1 MNILFR
7 VKSISQDKVFLRK
20 IIAITIPIALQNFL
34 NTTLNFI
41 DTLMIGTL
49 GETTIAAVGLAN
61 KVFFVFSLLLF
72 GICSGSGVLTAQ
84 YWGKRET
91 KNIRRV
97 LGISL
102 ILALLSSLLFTF
114 PSILLPNRVMG
125 ILTNSS
131 EAIRIGAVYL
141 AIVAIS
147 YPFTAVTNAYVT
159 LLRGVNQVFIPV
171 IISTIAILTNVV
183 LNYIL
188 IFGKFGFPELGVA
201 GAAIATLIARIVE
214 TSSLLIIIYAKKGP
228 AAAGIREMLDFNR
241 NFMGKFFH
249 TVSPVILNE
258 FMWGLGVTMYAL
270 VYGRMGDASMAAVT
284 VSQTVEQIMQVIFI
298 SISGATAV
306 ILGNELGANQLE
318 DADNHAKNFIFI
330 QISLSIV
337 VGILFFFIRD
347 PIISLFYVSNEV
359 TGYIRLCFL
368 VYILYMPFKMFNT
381 MNVVGIL
388 RSGGD
393 TRAALFIDVSGVW
406 FMGIPMAVLGGLILH
421 LPIYIVY
428 AMVFIEEVYKFILG
442 IIRYRKKKW
451 LRNIIST
458 DSIGLNTAD

>member
-7 VKSISQDKVFLRK
+7 VKNILQDKVFLRK

-84 YWGKRET
+84 YWGRREEE
-91 KNIRRV
+91 NIKKV

-102 ILALLSSLLFTF
+102 ILSILASLLFTF
-114 PSILLPNRVMG
+114 PSMLNPEGVMG
-125 ILTNSS
+125 ILTNSND
-131 EAIRIGAVYL
+131 ARKIGAIYL
-141 AIVAIS
+141 AIVALS
-147 YPFTAVTNAYVT
+147 YPFTAITNAYVT

-214 TSSLLIIIYAKKGP
+214 TSSLLIITYARKGP
-228 AAAGIREMLDFNR
+228 AAAKIKEMFDFNR
-241 NFMGKFFH
+241 NFIGKFFH
-249 TVSPVILNE
+249 TVSPVIINE

-284 VSQTVEQIMQVIFI
+284 VSQTVEQTVQVIFI

-318 DADNHAKNFIFI
+318 DADSHAKNFIFI
-330 QISLSIV
+330 QIILSIL
-337 VGILFFFIRD
+337 VGILFFLVRD

-359 TGYIRLCFL
+359 AGYIRFCFL

-406 FMGIPMAVLGGLILH
+406 FIGIPMAVLGGLILH
-421 LPIYIVY
+421 LPIYMVY
-428 AMVFIEEVYKFILG
+428 AMVFVEEVYKFIIG

-458 DSIGLNTAD
+458 ESKVK

>member
-1 MNILFR
+1 MDILYR
-7 VKSISQDKVFLRK
+7 IKNISQDKTFLRK
-20 IIAITIPIALQNFL
+20 IVAITIPIAIQNFL

-84 YWGKRET
+84 YWGKREGE
-91 KNIRRV
+91 NIRKV

-102 ILALLSSLLFTF
+102 ILAILASLIFTI
-114 PSILLPNRVMG
+114 PGIIIPNGVMT
-125 ILTNSS
+125 ILTNSD

-147 YPFTAVTNAYVT
+147 YPFTAITNAYVT
-159 LLRGVNQVFIPV
+159 LLRGVNQVLIPV
-171 IISTIAILTNVV
+171 VISTIAILTNVV

-214 TSSLLIIIYAKKGP
+214 TSSLLIIVYIKKGP
-228 AAAGIREMLDFNR
+228 AAAKISEMLNFNR
-241 NFMGKFFH
+241 NFLGKFFH
-249 TVSPVILNE
+249 TVSPVIINE

-306 ILGNELGANQLE
+306 ILGNELGANKLE

-330 QISLSIV
+330 QITLSIL

-347 PIISLFYVSNEV
+347 PIISLFYVSDEV
-359 TGYIRLCFL
+359 AGYIRLCFL

-393 TRAALFIDVSGVW
+393 TKAALFIDVSGVW
-406 FMGIPMAVLGGLILH
+406 FIGIPMAVIGGLLLH
-421 LPIYIVY
+421 LPIFVVY
-428 AMVFIEEVYKFILG
+428 ALVFMEEIYKSILG

-458 DSIGLNTAD
+458 DSLL

>member
-7 VKSISQDKVFLRK
+7 VKNISQDKAFLRK

-84 YWGKRET
+84 YWGKREME
-91 KNIRRV
+91 NIKKV

-102 ILALLSSLLFTF
+102 IL
-114 PSILLPNRVMG
+114 SILASLFFAIPSMINPTGVMS
-125 ILTNSS
+125 ILTNSNES
-131 EAIRIGAVYL
+131 IRIGAIYL
-141 AIVAIS
+141 AIAALS

-171 IISTIAILTNVV
+171 VISTIAILTNVV
-183 LNYIL
+183 LNYVL

-201 GAAIATLIARIVE
+201 GAAIATVIARVVE
-214 TSSLLIIIYAKKGP
+214 TSSLLIIIYVQKGP
-228 AAAGIREMLDFNR
+228 AAAKIREMIDYNRDFL
-241 NFMGKFFH
+241 GKFFH
-249 TVSPVILNE
+249 TVSPVIINE

-306 ILGNELGANQLE
+306 MLGNELGANQLE

-330 QISLSIV
+330 QITLSIL
-337 VGILFFFIRD
+337 VGIIFFLVRD

-359 TGYIRLCFL
+359 AGYIRLCFL

-406 FMGIPMAVLGGLILH
+406 FIGIPMAVIGGLILH

-428 AMVFIEEVYKFILG
+428 ALVFIEEVYKCIIG

-451 LRNIIST
+451 LRNIISP
-458 DSIGLNTAD
+458 DSV

>member
-7 VKSISQDKVFLRK
+7 VKNISQDKAFLRK

-84 YWGKRET
+84 YWGKREME
-91 KNIRRV
+91 NIKKV
-97 LGISL
+97 LGASL
-102 ILALLSSLLFTF
+102 ILSLLASFF
-114 PSILLPNRVMG
+114 FAIPSMINPTGVMS
-125 ILTNSS
+125 ILTNSNES
-131 EAIRIGAVYL
+131 IRIGAIYL
-141 AIVAIS
+141 AIVALS
-147 YPFTAVTNAYVT
+147 YPFTSITNAYVT
-159 LLRGVNQVFIPV
+159 LLRGVNQVLIPV
-171 IISTIAILTNVV
+171 VISTIAILTNVV
-183 LNYIL
+183 LNYVL

-201 GAAIATLIARIVE
+201 GAAIATVIARVVE
-214 TSSLLIIIYAKKGP
+214 TSSLLIIIYAQKGP
-228 AAAGIREMLDFNR
+228 AAAKIREMIDFNR
-241 NFMGKFFH
+241 KFIGQFFH
-249 TVSPVILNE
+249 TVSPVIANE
-258 FMWGLGVTMYAL
+258 FMWGLGVTMYSL

-330 QISLSIV
+330 QITLSIL
-337 VGILFFFIRD
+337 VGILFFLVRD

-359 TGYIRLCFL
+359 AGYIRLCFL

-406 FMGIPMAVLGGLILH
+406 FIGIPMAVLGGLILH

-428 AMVFIEEVYKFILG
+428 AMVFVEEVYKCIIG

-451 LRNIIST
+451 LRNIIS
-458 DSIGLNTAD
+458 SECI

>member
-1 MNILFR
+1 MNILYR

-91 KNIRRV
+91 ENIRKV

-102 ILALLSSLLFTF
+102 ALAILSSLLFTL
-114 PSILLPNRVMG
+114 PGILIPNHVMG
-125 ILTNSS
+125 ILTNSN

-171 IISTIAILTNVV
+171 VISTIAILTNVV

-228 AAAGIREMLDFNR
+228 AAAKIREMLDFNR

-337 VGILFFFIRD
+337 VGLLFFFVRD
-347 PIISLFYVSNEV
+347 PIISLFSVSNEV
-359 TGYIRLCFL
+359 AGYIRLCFL

-406 FMGIPMAVLGGLILH
+406 IMGIPMAVLGGLVLH

-428 AMVFIEEVYKFILG
+428 AMVFVEEVYKFILG

-458 DSIGLNTAD
+458 DSIGLNPTD